1 MVCNN
6 WWVPAKSFSSLKM
19 YTKLFYNESDAHVER
34 VAYHAQK
41 SLLILP
47 FLVLRY
53 LYLLAVARSFNSS
66 YISCPI
72 TVAGSHACQDNLFFI
87 YQNHANIMQHS
98 CTWITQQKVRLRQS
112 RIGGHSITLH
122 ANLVW
127 SHAAFRQKQN
137 KVLYEN
143 CVP

>member
-53 LYLLAVARSFNSS
+53 LYLLAVARSF
-66 YISCPI
+66 
-72 TVAGSHACQDNLFFI
+72 
-87 YQNHANIMQHS
+87 
-98 CTWITQQKVRLRQS
+98 
-112 RIGGHSITLH
+112 
-122 ANLVW
+122 
-127 SHAAFRQKQN
+127 
-137 KVLYEN
+137 
-143 CVP
+143 